1 MKKEE
6 TIDYQI
12 KSCWH
17 SISRMYNQRAIQE
30 GITTSIGFV
39 LININ
44 SKEGTPATKIA
55 PMMGLESRSLTRVL
69 KTMEDKGLISKK
81 PDDLDRR
88 SVRVYL
94 TEEGKRKKA
103 VSVETIMD
111 FNEKV
116 KEAISAKEWH
126 TFFSVF
132 NKINKVISNEQNK
145 I

>member
-1 MKKEE
+1 
-6 TIDYQI
+6 
-12 KSCWH
+12 
-17 SISRMYNQRAIQE
+17 
-30 GITTSIGFV
+30 
-39 LININ
+39 
-44 SKEGTPATKIA
+44 
-55 PMMGLESRSLTRVL
+55 
-69 KTMEDKGLISKK
+69 MEDKGLISKK

>member
-116 KEAISAKEWH
+116 KKAISAKEWH